1 MNKFQELI
9 KWVESEIKTANEYLW
24 CDKGKIYLEVYT
36 DILNR
41 LKEAENEIKTT
52 RPLIVE
58 DGSVDIDKL
67 EKDGFYVI
75 NYRSGSKPPMWL
87 THQHEDKGE

>member
-9 KWVESEIKTANEYLW
+9 KWVENEIKTANENLW
-24 CDKGKIYLEVYT
+24 CDKGKFYLEVYT
-36 DILNR
+36 DILNK
-41 LKEAENEIKTT
+41 LKDAEKEIKTM
-52 RPLIVE
+52 RPLLVE

-67 EKDGFYVI
+67 EEDGFYVI

-87 THQHEDKGE
+87 SHQHEDKGE